1 MIIATGLVPRR
12 IPTFP
17 DLAGVHVLRTAD
29 DSFALRGDAENAR
42 RAVVVGAGFIGCEVA
57 ATLRANGVE
66 VVLVE
71 LQPAPLLAAIGQ
83 QLGDLVARLHRNEG
97 VDVRVGVGVDA
108 VEGQDRVQSVT
119 LSDGTRLDTDLVVL
133 GIGSRPAIDW
143 LDGSGVAVDNGVVC
157 DAVGA
162 TGTPHVWALGDV
174 AAWAGADGRPNRV
187 EHWSNVAD
195 QVRALVPALLGKK
208 RLPIRLQCPILE

>member
-71 LQPAPLLAAIGQ
+71 PQPAPLLAAIGQ

-162 TGTPHVWALGDV
+162 TGTPACVG
-174 AAWAGADGRPNRV
+174 AG
-187 EHWSNVAD
+187 
-195 QVRALVPALLGKK
+195 
-208 RLPIRLQCPILE
+208 